1 MNETPVE
8 LLLVDDEEG
17 FVSVMSKRLRK
28 RNISVTSALS
38 GAEAIERFRNKQFDL
53 VLLDLKMEFMDG
65 LEVLKVLKAMNP
77 DIPVIMIT
85 GHGALEEVQ
94 KGIDFGA
101 LVCLPKPY
109 DFDELVSIIREVS
122 SANKKAP
129 CPLTPIGFG

>member
-28 RNISVTSALS
+28 RNISVTPALS
-38 GAEAIERFRNKQFDL
+38 GAEAIERFRNQQFDL
-53 VLLDLKMEFMDG
+53 VILDLKMEFMDG

-77 DIPVIMIT
+77 GIPVIMIT

-109 DFDELVSIIREVS
+109 DFDELVAMIREVS
-122 SANKKAP
+122 SANKRAA
-129 CPLTPIGFG
+129 CPFIPVGFG